1 MLCYAMPMPSYPTIA
16 GIMNKYPEINNTFL
30 FSFFFVILF
39 YVNNKYDGGWVGL
52 GESREVVPW

>member
-1 MLCYAMPMPSYPTIA
+1 MPMPSYPTIA